1 MPRWTPEARAAQAA
15 RIRAW
20 KPWLNSTGPRT
31 VAGKERCRMNA
42 EKTGAFSA
50 DARREKLYA
59 DALLLLARAEARAEA
74 VEAAARQGRKR
85 R

>member
-15 RIRAW
+15 RIRTW

-42 EKTGAFSA
+42 EKHGGYSA
-50 DARREKLYA
+50 DARREKLDA
-59 DALLLLARAEARAEA
+59 DALLLLAKAEARAEA
-74 VEAAARQGRKR
+74 VEAAARHGRQC
-85 R
+85 

>member
-15 RIRAW
+15 KIRGW
-20 KPWLNSTGPRT
+20 QPWTNSTGPRT
-31 VAGKERCRMNA
+31 VAGKERCKLNA
-42 EKTGAFSA
+42 EKHGGYSA

-59 DALLLLARAEARAEA
+59 DALLLLARAEARAEQLD
-74 VEAAARQGRKR
+74 AARGRRSR